1 MQRTLY
7 RHGLYA
13 LMIALF
19 ISLCGL
25 ANAADALPK
34 SGPLLPEK
42 AKALITSQ
50 GRRLTIVD
58 VRTKQEYDA
67 GHIKGAKLIPV
78 EVIEHN
84 LDKLP
89 DGPVLIVCRT
99 GRRAGIA
106 YDIIMK
112 AQPQRQNLWY
122 LQGTPVYHPDGTYEF
137 L

>member
-1 MQRTLY
+1 MQRTSY

-19 ISLCGL
+19 FSLCGL
-25 ANAADALPK
+25 AHAADTLPK
-34 SGPLLPEK
+34 SGPLLPER
-42 AKALITSQ
+42 AKALIASQ
-50 GRRLTIVD
+50 GKKLAIVD
-58 VRTKQEYDA
+58 VRTKKEYDA
-67 GHIKGAKLIPV
+67 GRIKGAKLIPV

>member
-1 MQRTLY
+1 MQRTSN

-25 ANAADALPK
+25 AHAAAPLPK
-34 SGPLLPEK
+34 SGSLLPEK
-42 AKALITSQ
+42 AMALIASQ
-50 GRRLTIVD
+50 GKKLTIID
-58 VRTKQEYDA
+58 VRTKKEYNTN
-67 GHIKGAKLIPV
+67 HMRGAKLIPV
-78 EVIEHN
+78 EVIEQN

-122 LQGTPVYHPDGTYEF
+122 LQGTPVYHPDGTWEF

>member
-1 MQRTLY
+1 MQRTLN

-25 ANAADALPK
+25 AHAADPLPK

-42 AKALITSQ
+42 AKALIASQ
-50 GRRLTIVD
+50 GKKLAIVD
-58 VRTKQEYDA
+58 VRTQKDYDTN
-67 GHIKGAKLIPV
+67 HIKGAKLIPV
-78 EVIEHN
+78 EVIEQN

-89 DGPVLIVCRT
+89 EGPVLIVCRT

-122 LQGTPVYHPDGTYEF
+122 LQGTPVYHPDGTWEF